1 MTSSPPGLA
10 RPWSPAANY
19 PSRPTTPSHSRS
31 PPRSVPPSP
40 SLQPERLER
49 SRAEQSLLSLL
60 EREQS
65 LLTVLENEQKRAG
78 KPRRRQRSVTISD
91 VDRSASP
98 TRPSTPVFDPR
109 LSTNPVHAM
118 DSKPGKKR
126 SIGESLWKE
135 HGYHP
140 SHGHHIRARN
150 VSGTSLKSI
159 ASIDSLPDVDLVSLV
174 ERSIALRNPQQR
186 LAPHFSTSPVLRA
199 VDAGVG
205 ATTSPG
211 TSTGGTPKIGIQTPS
226 LKSST
231 SSVKGGAASGKLRA
245 STPATQ
251 NSPPKRPPT
260 PRKVSPRPTATH
272 QRSSS
277 AIPKTLERPILPH
290 RAASDAMTGATS
302 RSLPSGSGGMSMA
315 RQPSQSGQSRADHLD
330 PSPKLGPR
338 QRSKQ
343 SPAAS
348 SVISSPLS
356 SGSANDEP
364 SPPSFD
370 LNDGGILTPCTCR
383 TSYFADKRAPAI
395 CTCSASRPGRPT
407 PGLGSGGPSGV
418 GITQRSA
425 SASASTSSSPPL
437 SAGGSASSGSGK
449 TVRPVPISATATCM
463 SSDEGGPVLMPK
475 TSGSL
480 QSAWSA
486 ERASR
491 KLKQQEGRVCFDE
504 VLGIPEDKRGS
515 GRRWSLW

>member
-1 MTSSPPGLA
+1 M
-10 RPWSPAANY
+10 
-19 PSRPTTPSHSRS
+19 
-31 PPRSVPPSP
+31 PPSP

-65 LLTVLENEQKRAG
+65 LLPVLENEQKRAG
-78 KPRRRQRSVTISD
+78 KPRRCQRSVTISD

-109 LSTNPVHAM
+109 LSTHPAYAT

-199 VDAGVG
+199 VDAGVSS
-205 ATTSPG
+205 TTGPGVSPG
-211 TSTGGTPKIGIQTPS
+211 SAPKIGVQTPS

-231 SSVKGGAASGKLRA
+231 SSVKGGAGSGKQRA
-245 STPATQ
+245 STPAMQ

-290 RAASDAMTGATS
+290 RAASDALTQGTS

-315 RQPSQSGQSRADHLD
+315 RQPGAAGADHLD

-370 LNDGGILTPCTCR
+370 LNDGGVLTPCSCR
-383 TSYFADKRAPAI
+383 TSYFADKRVPAI
-395 CTCSASRPGRPT
+395 CTCSASRPSRLS
-407 PGLGSGGPSGV
+407 PGLGSGASPGGLGYTP
-418 GITQRSA
+418 RSA
-425 SASASTSSSPPL
+425 SASASTSSSPPI

-449 TVRPVPISATATCM
+449 TVRPVPIPATATCM

-475 TSGSL
+475 TSGLL